1 MSETFKNKLQLGNG
15 VYTIPEIAHMLRF
28 PTQKV
33 RRWIS
38 KYWDEELGKAYGQ
51 NYSWKVDDT
60 KAIDFHTL
68 VEFYVMVQFAEAGV
82 PVREVVN
89 AHKEL
94 AKIHRT
100 TFPFARK
107 EVLDNISTD
116 KKKIF
121 LIIKDYCLTLDGTK
135 QLNLNFIKLF
145 FKKLDF
151 DNEMLASRFWPL
163 GKDKEIVCD
172 PHHRFG
178 QAIINGTNI
187 QAEAIYRMHLAK
199 EPIKFIAELYSI
211 STSEVKQAIAFYQP
225 AA

>member
-1 MSETFKNKLQLGNG
+1 MLETFENKLQLGNG
-15 VYTIPEIAHMLRF
+15 VYTIPEIAHILRF
-28 PTQKV
+28 PAQKV
-33 RRWIS
+33 RRWVS
-38 KYWDEELGKAYGQ
+38 KYWDGELGEAYEQ

-60 KAIDFHTL
+60 KAIGFHTL

-82 PVREVVN
+82 NIREVIN
-89 AHKEL
+89 AHQEL
-94 AKIHRT
+94 AKLHQT
-100 TFPFARK
+100 TFPFAIK

-121 LIIKDYCLTLDGTK
+121 LNIDGNRLTLDGTK
-135 QLNLNFIKLF
+135 QLNLDFIKLF

-151 DNEMLASRFWPL
+151 DGEMLASRFWPL
-163 GKDKEIVCD
+163 GKGKEIVCD

-178 QAIINGTNI
+178 QAVIDGTNI
-187 QAEAIYRMHLAK
+187 QAEAIYRMYLAK

-211 STSEVKQAIAFYQP
+211 STSEVKHAIEFYKS